1 MALAVWLQQTTLLIP
16 LQWTVLRFCR
26 EAQPLLQ
33 IVAAGSG
40 VVIATGHNWK
50 KMIQQ
55 LTSANVNERRR
66 YFVDK
71 DLNNEIS
78 HRLGNHSVR
87 KLYAVHHPAAPM
99 ISAFFP
105 PKWRFYKWDQTH
117 PNRFLTCYRCSRGR
131 PDHRQREKGWC
142 YLNSNTT
149 QFYDVGA
156 YTLQQVESPIQP
168 AEYCRWSERKIKWS
182 RHQPSPTGR
191 SYLFR
196 DGQICVY
203 QDGTLRRKFKKRHQQ
218 QPGPIYENCDGTL
231 MICGNHIY
239 SL

>member
-1 MALAVWLQQTTLLIP
+1 MALAVWLQQTTLSIP

-78 HRLGNHSVR
+78 YRLGNHLVR
-87 KLYAVHHPAAPM
+87 KLYAVHDPVPQT

-117 PNRFLTCYRCSRGR
+117 PNRFLTLTLVGR
-131 PDHRQREKGWC
+131 C
-142 YLNSNTT
+142 YLKSNIA

-191 SYLFR
+191 SYMFE

-203 QDGTLRRKFKKRHQQ
+203 QDGTLRRKFKKRHKQ

-231 MICGNHIY
+231 MICGNYIY
-239 SL
+239 RL